1 MSSKSKDGHSSGGF
15 HQEYIASL
23 RYRND
28 LPPPDMPPKF
38 LDIPHEGL
46 SRFLTPGF
54 ASNLARR
61 EEPNIEVDAEGG
73 MPIDLV
79 GIPGLHLG
87 DESAIMAPENPQ
99 PMDPADLPLLLTIE
113 QLRNPAPRNT
123 NVSFLR
129 RTQHIGVDR
138 SAGDGSRAAPLKTQS
153 RTAKKGKPAVD
164 DPKHVKKF
172 IQKGFDIA
180 YPQSKHSGEDTESHI
195 RGLPPQRPNLMLGL
209 LKPVGF
215 FPIIPDLEG
224 FPDPGGYLQFK
235 FDKAPVGAVRG
246 KRDARMDVGILTP
259 VAPEER
265 VCQQHQAKVDLH
277 TTNPALYP
285 HPGPVPYDYQLFLPE
300 KPQSVKNIHTSM
312 NLNSA
317 NRDNEDLYTNE
328 SADGSKFH
336 RYDRARTYAT
346 SAQVFNT
353 EQKDIALTLFKPNDG
368 DTRQLAAYYY
378 PISGKARLKPERART
393 IAQAGL
399 APTSTQQEESE
410 ERIDQMQVTMRDPNE
425 AEIYKRALTRLR
437 IDPKFASNMPPE
449 PVVQEEQSM
458 EHEETERADDDTRMS
473 DDE

>member
-1 MSSKSKDGHSSGGF
+1 MSSKSKEGQSSGGF

-46 SRFLTPGF
+46 SRFLAPGF
-54 ASNLARR
+54 ASSLARR

-99 PMDPADLPLLLTIE
+99 PMDPADLPLLMTIE

-138 SAGDGSRAAPLKTQS
+138 SAGDGSRPAPVKSQA
-153 RTAKKGKPAVD
+153 RTAKKGKPHVD

-180 YPQSKHSGEDTESHI
+180 YPRASTLERTLIATSVNPK
-195 RGLPPQRPNLMLGL
+195 

-215 FPIIPDLEG
+215 FPVMPDLEG

-235 FDKAPVGAVRG
+235 FDKAPLAAVSG
-246 KRDARMDVGILTP
+246 KRDKRMDVGILTP
-259 VAPEER
+259 VAPEQR
-265 VCQQHQAKVDLH
+265 VCVEHESKVHLH
-277 TTNPALYP
+277 NTNPALYA

-300 KPQSVKNIHTSM
+300 KPQSVKNIDASM
-312 NLNSA
+312 KLSNPT
-317 NRDNEDLYTNE
+317 RDSEDLYTNE
-328 SADGSKFH
+328 SAEGNKFH
-336 RYDRARTYAT
+336 RYDRIRTYAT

-353 EQKDIALTLFKPNDG
+353 EQKDIALTLFEPKDG

-399 APTSTQQEESE
+399 APTSTQQEEIE
-410 ERIDQMQVTMRDPNE
+410 ERIDQMQIVMRDPNE

-437 IDPKFASNMPPE
+437 IDPKFVSNMPPE
-449 PVVQEEQSM
+449 PVAQEEEQPL
-458 EHEETERADDDTRMS
+458 ENEETEKPADEDTRMS

>member
-1 MSSKSKDGHSSGGF
+1 MQPTVHDKMSKSKDGQSSGSF
-15 HQEYIASL
+15 HQDYIASL

-61 EEPNIEVDAEGG
+61 EEPNIDVDAEGG

-99 PMDPADLPLLLTIE
+99 PIDPADLPLLMSID
-113 QLRNPAPRNT
+113 QLRNPVQKNT

-129 RTQHIGVDR
+129 RTQHISVDR
-138 SAGDGSRAAPLKTQS
+138 TAGAGAAVPAKTQS
-153 RTAKKGKPAVD
+153 RPNKKGKPSID

-172 IQKGFDIA
+172 ITKGFDIA
-180 YPQSKHSGEDTESHI
+180 YPQSKHTGEDTEIHPENSK
-195 RGLPPQRPNLMLGL
+195 

-215 FPIIPDLEG
+215 FPVLPDLEG
-224 FPDPGGYLQFK
+224 FPEPGGFLQFK
-235 FDKAPVGAVRG
+235 FDKAPVAAVAG
-246 KRDARMDVGILTP
+246 KRDKRMEVGLLSP
-259 VAPEER
+259 AAPEQRIVHE
-265 VCQQHQAKVDLH
+265 HESKVALH
-277 TTNPALYP
+277 DANPNLYP
-285 HPGPVPYDYQLFLPE
+285 HPGPVPFDYRLFLPE
-300 KPQSVKNIHTSM
+300 KTEALKKIHTSM
-312 NLNSA
+312 SLTHPDRN
-317 NRDNEDLYTNE
+317 DPELYTHE
-328 SADGSKFH
+328 SDGNRYH

-346 SAQVFNT
+346 SAQTFSN
-353 EQKDIALTLFKPNDG
+353 EQKDIAMTLFEPKDG

-378 PISGKARLKPERART
+378 PIIGKARLKPERART

-399 APTSTQQEESE
+399 APTSTQQDEPEEQV
-410 ERIDQMQVTMRDPNE
+410 DQMHVTVRDPDE
-425 AEIYKRALTRLR
+425 QEVYKRATHRLQV
-437 IDPKFASNMPPE
+437 DPKFASNMPPE
-449 PVVQEEQSM
+449 PTVVEEEQPV
-458 EHEETERADDDTRMS
+458 ENEDADKPAEDTRMS

>member
-1 MSSKSKDGHSSGGF
+1 
-15 HQEYIASL
+15 
-23 RYRND
+23 
-28 LPPPDMPPKF
+28 
-38 LDIPHEGL
+38 
-46 SRFLTPGF
+46 
-54 ASNLARR
+54 
-61 EEPNIEVDAEGG
+61 
-73 MPIDLV
+73 
-79 GIPGLHLG
+79 
-87 DESAIMAPENPQ
+87 MAPENPQ
-99 PMDPADLPLLLTIE
+99 PMDPADLPLLLTID

-138 SAGDGSRAAPLKTQS
+138 SAGDGSRAAPIKTQS
-153 RTAKKGKPAVD
+153 RTSKKGKPPVD

-180 YPQSKHSGEDTESHI
+180 YPQSKHAGEDTDSHI
-195 RGLPPQRPNLMLGL
+195 RGLPPTKAELNAWASPVHPENAK

-215 FPIIPDLEG
+215 FPVIPDLEG

-235 FDKAPVGAVRG
+235 FDKAPLTAIGG
-246 KRDARMDVGILTP
+246 KRDKRMDVGILTP
-259 VAPEER
+259 VAPEQR

-277 TTNPALYP
+277 NTNPAMYP

-300 KPQSVKNIHTSM
+300 KPQSVKNVHTSM
-312 NLNSA
+312 DLNSA
-317 NRDNEDLYTNE
+317 NRDNEELYTNE

-336 RYDRARTYAT
+336 RYDRMRTYAT

-399 APTSTQQEESE
+399 APTSTQQEDTE
-410 ERIDQMQVTMRDPNE
+410 ERIDQMQIVMRDPNE

-449 PVVQEEQSM
+449 PVAQEEEQPV
-458 EHEETERADDDTRMS
+458 EHEEADKTEQDTHMS